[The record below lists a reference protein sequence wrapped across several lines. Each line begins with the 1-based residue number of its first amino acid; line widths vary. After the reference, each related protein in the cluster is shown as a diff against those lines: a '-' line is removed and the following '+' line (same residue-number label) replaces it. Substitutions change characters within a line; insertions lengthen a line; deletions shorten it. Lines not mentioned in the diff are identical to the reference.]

1 MHANA
6 IELKETTYLVEN
18 VDLIKKKPTFCANVA
33 ADVLDAIDPYNNMD
47 AVSAHDFYQTAY
59 NICMGS

>member
-33 ADVLDAIDPYNNMD
+33 ADNNMD